1 MANSDHP
8 YTFVAYYCLYLT
20 YGASTL
26 IFSTLMASKG
36 LTQSC
41 PSPLFRRGWGG
52 TAQKQGVLLRKG
64 APKREGHVSCWV
76 FFFFSFVFFFFWCR
90 LKVQNML
97 EHRKKGICLS
107 DSDMFQRFPTGS
119 CTSQNN
125 CDPGS
130 CPLAYDHICIMLQ
143 ESGQPGCTH
152 MGVVGM
158 HGPAWSPC
166 RLAGPGTATE
176 QPQQ

>member
-76 FFFFSFVFFFFWCR
+76 VFFFFRFFFFFLPQRSPHVASPGPTPLTLVSESPVGAGARGRGAGVSR
-90 LKVQNML
+90 LLLGPRVP
-97 EHRKKGICLS
+97 HRSSAGVS
-107 DSDMFQRFPTGS
+107 GGFSRGS
-119 CTSQNN
+119 SNA
-125 CDPGS
+125 PGGTEPPS
-130 CPLAYDHICIMLQ
+130 GRTRRGGCSLQ
-143 ESGQPGCTH
+143 
-152 MGVVGM
+152 
-158 HGPAWSPC
+158 AA
-166 RLAGPGTATE
+166 RRAAA
-176 QPQQ
+176 